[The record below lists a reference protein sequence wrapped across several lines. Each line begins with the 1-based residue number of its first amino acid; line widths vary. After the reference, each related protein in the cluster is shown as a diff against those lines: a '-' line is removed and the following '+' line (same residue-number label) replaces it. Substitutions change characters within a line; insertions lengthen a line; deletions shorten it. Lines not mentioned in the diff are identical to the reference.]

1 MSVKQK
7 PAELK
12 RCTKHRDEKLKYWCS
27 CEILICPDCQLSRE
41 HRDHTAVP
49 FDEVVADV
57 IKEVCRQFCR

>member
-7 PAELK
+7 PVELK
-12 RCTKHRDEKLKYWCS
+12 RCSKHRDEKLKYWCS
-27 CEILICPDCQLSRE
+27 CEILICRDCQLSKQ
-41 HRDHTAVP
+41 HRDHTPVP